1 MNDISKERKESYE
14 RRNRRSKNESIPLI
28 YQKGKMSLVNQYILD
43 DKRVMGKNISKAR
56 NESKYPIYRHNR
68 NES

>member
-1 MNDISKERKESYE
+1 
-14 RRNRRSKNESIPLI
+14 
-28 YQKGKMSLVNQYILD
+28 MSLVNQYILD